1 MREQWGIGFCNQ
13 LDEETHG
20 EANRH
25 GGGARIQAEKKKT
38 AKNSALDF
46 VETGK
51 MVKEKKRREKQ
62 RKENKRKMDE
72 KTAKNG
78 EKMAKRK

>member
-1 MREQWGIGFCNQ
+1 MERQIAMAAALGF
-13 LDEETHG
+13 
-20 EANRH
+20 RP
-25 GGGARIQAEKKKT
+25 KKKT

>member
-1 MREQWGIGFCNQ
+1 
-13 LDEETHG
+13 
-20 EANRH
+20 
-25 GGGARIQAEKKKT
+25 
-38 AKNSALDF
+38 LDF